1 MDRLSRF
8 NPLPVVA
15 ALGAAVVLAASG
27 CASLRDD
34 MARAEEAYTAT
45 RYDHALVWLEDL
57 ESSSP
62 DMPLEMR
69 ARFYYL
75 RGMTAYRLQDRDD
88 ALHYLGVAREVGGDD
103 EEALPAEWRA
113 TLDRTL
119 TELIP
124 EDASFRARAP
134 RARR

>member
-1 MDRLSRF
+1 MDRPSAFKLA
-8 NPLPVVA
+8 LVA
-15 ALGAAVVLAASG
+15 AGALGAVS

-45 RYDHALVWLEDL
+45 RYDHAVVWLDDL
-57 ESSSP
+57 EASSP

-88 ALHYLGVAREVGGDD
+88 ALHYLAVAREVGGDD
-103 EEALPAEWRA
+103 EEALPPEWRA
-113 TLDRTL
+113 TLERTL

-124 EDASFRARAP
+124 DDASFRARAP